1 MSIEALRIYKILKE
15 ILENNL
21 RLVIV
26 PEVYLFRPNHARLHK
41 TLLLI
46 LDPKLGSE
54 RNIPKF
60 LRNIYTYFNSNL
72 FLMDIYVSDSLDET
86 ILLAKKKGLRIRNIT
101 ELEEVLNNVLLEI
114 KVKKI

>member
-26 PEVYLFRPNHARLHK
+26 PEVYLFRPNHIRLHK

-46 LDPKLGSE
+46 LDPKLSSE
-54 RNIPKF
+54 KSIPKF
-60 LRNIYTYFNSNL
+60 IRNIYTYFNSNI
-72 FLMDIYVSDSLDET
+72 FLRGVYVSDSLDET
-86 ILLAKKKGLRIRNIT
+86 VLLAKKEGLKIGNIT
-101 ELEEVLNNVLLEI
+101 ELEENLNNILLEVKI
-114 KVKKI
+114 KKI